1 MKDTKDFLQK
11 LEKVKDIPEDVE
23 SLYTNV
29 PNNEDIKAVN
39 ESYEKYGAMAI
50 ICAPSNANTF
60 MIDFERKH
68 IYPYIDEGFY
78 YVLENHKV

>member
-39 ESYEKYGAMAI
+39 ESYEKYKKKAI
-50 ICAPSNANTF
+50 PTEANF
-60 MIDFERKH
+60 
-68 IYPYIDEGFY
+68 
-78 YVLENHKV
+78 L